1 MNRSIYNDVKNGI
14 LDQFVCTFLK
24 SNSSFLNWN
33 KFKKWNN
40 FIAFE
45 WKSYWQIFFQI
56 KVRIFVRNKN
66 AFIAEG

>member
-45 WKSYWQIFFQI
+45 WKNYWH
-56 KVRIFVRNKN
+56 
-66 AFIAEG
+66 